1 MTLPEAFLSYTKDL
15 MGEELFNTFMKG
27 IEEETPTSIRIN
39 PHKTFNVQS
48 YFPRFNVC
56 TGKPTANAQSVIIFN
71 IQCSIFNSEA
81 VLRSASL
88 PHLCYKHRKYMV
100 A

>member
-1 MTLPEAFLSYTKDL
+1 MTLPEAFLSYTKEL

-56 TGKPTANAQSVIIFN
+56 TGKPTANAQSVTFGSN
-71 IQCSIFNSEA
+71 FKLQSSKFKVQSPMCLGVGMGSI
-81 VLRSASL
+81 
-88 PHLCYKHRKYMV
+88 
-100 A
+100 